1 MGVSYEAASAHSST
15 VEHAYA
21 NSSRSCLAPHFASTP
36 LCIPPCNVL
45 CTPRLLDHKL
55 RLDRPPP
62 AHPPR
67 PCAAAGD
74 GGALD
79 AIAGDIAGESG
90 LFFCPLKSFLP
101 SPNLSEEES
110 LERALAHLVAATL
123 PRLLLR

>member
-1 MGVSYEAASAHSST
+1 MRQQVLTALRWSMRTPTRVAH
-15 VEHAYA
+15 V
-21 NSSRSCLAPHFASTP
+21 
-36 LCIPPCNVL
+36 
-45 CTPRLLDHKL
+45 L
-55 RLDRPPP
+55 RLISRARLSASRLARYFALLGFSTTSSASPAPPP
-62 AHPPR
+62 APPPR
-67 PCAAAGD
+67 PCA

-123 PRLLLR
+123 PGLLLR

>member
-36 LCIPPCNVL
+36 LCIPPCKVL

-55 RLDRPPP
+55 RLDPPPPPP
-62 AHPPR
+62 APPPP
-67 PCAAAGD
+67 PCA

-123 PRLLLR
+123 PGLLLR